1 MSKSTTINVKLYHN
15 NFGDEDKYI
24 GVIPVRIEGR
34 ASYMLKAPDDILAV
48 LESVYA
54 STQNIDDSW
63 GKRYGLGDQRSTSV
77 KDYMIIN
84 GGRWNVADVGFSQD
98 PVDRFGRPIKEVR

>member
-1 MSKSTTINVKLYHN
+1 MSKTKTVNVKLYHN
-15 NFGDEDKYI
+15 NFGDVDKYI
-24 GVIPVRIEGR
+24 GEIPVKIAERPSGK
-34 ASYMLKAPDDILAV
+34 LKAPDDLIAILEA
-48 LESVYA
+48 VYA
-54 STQNIDDSW
+54 RTQNIEDSW

-98 PVDRFGRPIKEVR
+98 PVDRMGRPIKEVR